1 MCFLL
6 MLGLLGVTA
15 AASAQN
21 TVRFKL
27 AAHNV
32 ENFFDVYDDP
42 YTLDEAMRIK
52 SRKAIDELGAVW
64 KKMDADFI
72 GVEELENE
80 GILARFRG
88 WHFAG
93 AGYDYLWCNQL
104 RGTRGINVGFMSR
117 IPTDEIRVR
126 KFQRLTLPGDEGKWM
141 FARDL
146 VSVDLKPAS
155 DVSIEV
161 FILHLKSKRDSE
173 GDAKSAR
180 WRLAEATR
188 LRQIVDQRLA
198 ANPQAMIAIIGDFN
212 DTPESDTI
220 KTLLAPSGAGA
231 AKPALIDA
239 HAGLP
244 VETITYLKNPYK
256 SRIDYIMLSPA
267 LAKCAVKGTAAV
279 AGADAPTG
287 SDHAPVVVELEIPTK
302 DAEARKG
309 WKWDVGNADRNET
322 PGSAKAHLIPGA
334 TGKEQDAE
342 PAEKK

>member
-1 MCFLL
+1 
-6 MLGLLGVTA
+6 MLVALLGVTQNA
-15 AASAQN
+15 HGQN
-21 TVRFKL
+21 TVKFKL

-52 SRKAIDELGAVW
+52 SRKAIDQLGEAW

-72 GVEELENE
+72 GIEELENE
-80 GILARFRG
+80 GILAKFRG
-88 WHFAG
+88 WHFEG

-117 IPTDEIRVR
+117 IPTGEIRVR
-126 KFQRLTLPGDEGKWM
+126 KFQRLTLPGEEHKWTY
-141 FARDL
+141 ARDL
-146 VSVDLKPAS
+146 VSVEIKPAS

-173 GDAKSAR
+173 GDEKSAH

-188 LRQIVDQRLA
+188 LRQIIDERLA
-198 ANPQAMIAIIGDFN
+198 AKPDALIAVIGDFN
-212 DTPESDTI
+212 DTPDSVTI
-220 KTLLAPSGAGA
+220 KTLLAPPSATPD
-231 AKPALIDA
+231 KPSLIDA

-244 VETITYLKNPYK
+244 PEAITFLKNPYK
-256 SRIDYIMLSPA
+256 SKIDYIMLSPA

-279 AGADAPTG
+279 VGADAPTG
-287 SDHAPVVVELEIPTK
+287 SDHAPVAVELEIPTK
-302 DAEARKG
+302 DAEAKKG
-309 WKWDVGNADRNET
+309 WKWDVVNAELGEK
-322 PGSAKAHLIPGA
+322 PGDAKTHLIPGA
-334 TGKEQDAE
+334 TGKEQDPE